1 MFANILTQVK
11 EKNRP
16 EVNRDFRELL
26 NAAEFLVVLICIPV
40 SYLVT
45 GMLISNINFPIYTID
60 FKLFVLRYLNYFN
73 HSWQFNLSEFL
84 LFCLLIL
91 VCWHAFLRLT
101 NMARLPRHQRYMS
114 VAISYITG
122 NFFILLV
129 LLLSKFILNLTSI
142 PVIFIFTFI
151 AVSLPITLAT
161 RFLVMH
167 KLRIYRA
174 GGNDLRHVLIIA
186 DENYIKIIDK
196 LIEQKE
202 WGYKI
207 YGIIS
212 GSPEVR
218 MKYHNEIPVFSPD
231 TDIKN
236 LIDKAIVDEILYC
249 KIDQDDEEIAGLITV
264 CNEIG
269 VIFRVQSCESI
280 VDPMQIILKTV
291 NQNGKLTLV
300 DMPAFRM
307 PLAIKTLADIYLS
320 LMAMVLLSPLFLITV
335 IFIKLDSRGPVFF
348 KQERVG
354 LRGRKFKLYK
364 FRTMVE
370 NAEELIEQIREKNEM
385 DGPTFKMKE
394 DPRITR
400 LGKFL
405 RKTGIDEF
413 PQLINV
419 VRGEM
424 SLIGPRPPLE
434 SEVKQYQRWHLRRLS
449 VKPGITCTWQV
460 MPQRNDI
467 KFEKWM
473 HMDMAYI
480 DNWSLGLDL
489 KLVFKTVYAL
499 IHAGGR

>member
-1 MFANILTQVK
+1 MYDNILSKKEVK
-11 EKNRP
+11 QSWEINKNL
-16 EVNRDFRELL
+16 RDLLDGAELL
-26 NAAEFLVVLICIPV
+26 IVLLCVPL
-40 SYLVT
+40 SYLLT
-45 GMLISNINFPIYTID
+45 GILISNINFPIYTID

-73 HSWQFNLSEFL
+73 YSWQFNLAEFII
-84 LFCLLIL
+84 FCLLIL
-91 VCWHAFLRLT
+91 ICWHSFLRFT
-101 NMARLPRHQRYMS
+101 NMARLPRNQRYMS
-114 VAISYITG
+114 VAVSYITG

-129 LLLSKFILNLTSI
+129 LLLAKFIFGLTSI
-142 PVIFIFTFI
+142 PVIFIFTFV
-151 AVSLPITLAT
+151 AVSLPITLAI
-161 RFLVMH
+161 RFLIMH
-167 KLRIYRA
+167 KMRVYRA
-174 GGNDLRHVLIIA
+174 GGNDLRQVIIIA
-186 DENYIKIIDK
+186 DENYTKIIDK
-196 LIEQKE
+196 LLIQKE

-207 YGIIS
+207 YAIIS
-212 GSPEVR
+212 GSPEVQ
-218 MKYHNEIPVFSPD
+218 MKYQDEIPVFAPD
-231 TDIKN
+231 SDIKN
-236 LIDKAIVDEILYC
+236 MIDGAVVDEILYC
-249 KIDQDDEEIAGLITV
+249 KKDQDEEEITGLITI

-291 NQNGKLTLV
+291 NQKGKLTLV
-300 DMPAFRM
+300 DIPAFRM
-307 PLAIKTLADIYLS
+307 PLAIKTFADIYLS
-320 LMAMVLLSPLFLITV
+320 LMAMILLAPFFLIM
-335 IFIKLDSRGPVFF
+335 IILIKFDSRGPVFF

-354 LRGRKFKLYK
+354 LRGRKFRLYK

-370 NAEELIEQIREKNEM
+370 NAEELLEQVKEKNEM
-385 DGPTFKMKE
+385 DGPTFKMKN
-394 DPRITR
+394 DPRITK
-400 LGKFL
+400 LGKFM

-419 VRGEM
+419 VRGDM

-434 SEVKQYQRWHLRRLS
+434 SEVKQYERWHLRRLS

-473 HMDMAYI
+473 HMDMDYI